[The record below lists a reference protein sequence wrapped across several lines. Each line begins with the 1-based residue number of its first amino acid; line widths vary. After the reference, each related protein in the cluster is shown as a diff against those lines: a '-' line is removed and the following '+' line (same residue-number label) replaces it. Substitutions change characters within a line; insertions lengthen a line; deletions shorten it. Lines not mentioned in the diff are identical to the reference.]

1 VERRRLPSRL
11 NDPIRDGS
19 HSVIR
24 PLVLVSPSRME
35 ATMQFST
42 KQLIERLSLALGAG
56 AVGITILVTAA
67 ALSHSD
73 PARQEVAI
81 VAGTSGR

>member
-1 VERRRLPSRL
+1 
-11 NDPIRDGS
+11 
-19 HSVIR
+19 
-24 PLVLVSPSRME
+24 
-35 ATMQFST
+35 MQFST

-56 AVGITILVTAA
+56 TVGIAILVTAA

-81 VAGTSGR
+81 VVSSGTSGR

>member
-1 VERRRLPSRL
+1 
-11 NDPIRDGS
+11 
-19 HSVIR
+19 
-24 PLVLVSPSRME
+24 ME
-35 ATMQFST
+35 AIMQFST

-56 AVGITILVTAA
+56 TVGIAILVTAA

-81 VAGTSGR
+81 VVSSGTSGR